1 MTWVEM
7 SAREKDEMIY
17 NLLRASDNLL
27 DYAFYPAKEGE
38 IFNRRFR
45 AIGVGV
51 TNLAQLLASRGLAWG
66 SEEALKFENDVMEE
80 IYWYLMNNNIDLAS
94 ERGRFDEFQNTKY
107 AKGLFSFDLYR
118 GPHKFDLNY
127 DWDGL
132 RKRLVEIGARF
143 STVMAIAPTATSGL
157 ILNSTEGIEPLRKL
171 VSIKTGT
178 YSCKQLAPNLNQN
191 REFYEIAWDINPENM
206 IKSASVRQR
215 WVDQGQSFS
224 LYYKDRN
231 DSASEVLKD
240 ILIAER
246 EGLKGLY
253 YAHSPKDDDVE
264 EEVCESCAS

>member
-1 MTWVEM
+1 MKIKKITKKGIKPTWDIEVDDVHEF
-7 SAREKDEMIY
+7 
-17 NLLRASDNLL
+17 LLSN
-27 DYAFYPAKEGE
+27 GCVSH
-38 IFNRRFR
+38 N
-45 AIGVGV
+45 
-51 TNLAQLLASRGLAWG
+51 
-66 SEEALKFENDVMEE
+66 
-80 IYWYLMNNNIDLAS
+80 
-94 ERGRFDEFQNTKY
+94 
-107 AKGLFSFDLYR
+107 
-118 GPHKFDLNY
+118 
-127 DWDGL
+127 
-132 RKRLVEIGARF
+132 
-143 STVMAIAPTATSGL
+143 TSGL

-224 LYYKDRN
+224 LYYKNRN

-253 YAHSPKDDDVE
+253 YAHSPKDDEVE